1 MLNLLTLLP
10 MTKYRLL
17 TQDGYP
23 WATLRANGIYAEDF
37 IPYGTMTIK
46 QIASAW
52 PDDWRLMDDVD
63 ELELFK
69 KKAKELGYSLVKEE
83 PSNKWVVAGNKYLYQ
98 DDYLRIEDNEDKE
111 SVYIQEKDLDEVI
124 EKIQSI
130 RKL

>member
-1 MLNLLTLLP
+1 

-23 WATLRANGIYAEDF
+23 GATLRADGIYEESF

-52 PDDWRLMDDVD
+52 PNDWELVGNVD

-69 KKAKELGYSLVKEE
+69 KKAKELGYTLVKEE
-83 PSNKWVVAGNKYLYQ
+83 PSNKWVVAGNQYLYQ
-98 DDYLRIEDNEDKE
+98 DDYLRILDNEDEE